1 MTKNL
6 SEMSY
11 KKHAE
16 NYRNRTLCSYKTE
29 TILFNRSATTS
40 ETTDALSA
48 QRKDV
53 KRHYL
58 LKRLREALGD
68 RTTMRKQVCAEI
80 HRLVQNSMKYPVLQR
95 GHTKRSLGN
104 IWKTFM

>member
-68 RTTMRKQVCAEI
+68 RTTSSKQVCAVC
-80 HRLVQNSMKYPVLQR
+80 RN
-95 GHTKRSLGN
+95 T
-104 IWKTFM
+104 